1 MAAGGSAPGFCII
14 SALAVVTVS
23 VYLMTGTAPMAMPPM
38 LYGTAWK
45 ADRTSRLVVQAVLA
59 GFRGIDTACQP
70 KHYNEAGVGDALETL
85 AKAHGIARESLYVQT
100 KFTSLAGQDRTK
112 PLPYDPN
119 ASLTDQVH
127 QSVQT
132 SLTNLRT
139 TYLDGLNLHGP
150 LPTHRETMEV
160 WRAMEAV
167 HQAGTAKSIGVSN
180 FYSLGDFRSLVDDAV
195 VKPAVLQNRFY
206 ADTGYDVELRRYCR
220 HHGIVYQS
228 FWSLTANP
236 RLVHSDVVLAIAGKM
251 KVTPEQVWFRFL
263 IDLGIVPLSGTTNEQ
278 HMRDDV
284 AVHKMGLAEDDTRRI
299 ATLFPPNFE

>member
-1 MAAGGSAPGFCII
+1 
-14 SALAVVTVS
+14 
-23 VYLMTGTAPMAMPPM
+23 MTGTAPMAMPPM

-206 ADTGYDVELRRYCR
+206 ADTGYDVELRR
-220 HHGIVYQS
+220 
-228 FWSLTANP
+228 
-236 RLVHSDVVLAIAGKM
+236 DVVLAIAGKM